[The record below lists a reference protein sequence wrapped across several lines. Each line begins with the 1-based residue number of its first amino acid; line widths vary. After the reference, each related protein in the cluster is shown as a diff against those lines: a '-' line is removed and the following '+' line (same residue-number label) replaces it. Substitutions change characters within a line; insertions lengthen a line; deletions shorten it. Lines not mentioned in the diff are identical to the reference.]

1 MLGEER
7 DGPKN
12 FVPTNGQS
20 SEIRLCL
27 SERKADLKL
36 KNVHYI
42 AVHLMGHLCSHFIVL
57 TGLVIRPLPCLRQL
71 LPPRPAPLRP
81 ASHLR
86 SAPGCQSTPDLRQPP
101 PSTAILSADT
111 VTSAATQ
118 CVRPTR
124 ARSTVEQRR
133 PVAGLCG
140 AAAGLRRRGALNEHI
155 GRPGAFA

>member
-57 TGLVIRPLPCLRQL
+57 TGLVIRPLPCLRL
-71 LPPRPAPLRP
+71 FSRPAPP
-81 ASHLR
+81 R
-86 SAPGCQSTPDLRQPP
+86 SAPLPISDRPP
-101 PSTAILSADT
+101 GANRHPISGSRRRPRRSCRPILS
-111 VTSAATQ
+111 SAATQ

-140 AAAGLRRRGALNEHI
+140 AAEGLRRRGALNEDI